1 MVFAIMLEIDT
12 SKKDYSS
19 LYEKIKSFGPWMHY
33 LKSTWFVSTPSITKP
48 KELYDQLIPYINGE
62 TDYILIVEFSR
73 NYIGWLPSEA
83 WDWIHDNGL

>member
-19 LYEKIKSFGPWMHY
+19 LYEKIKSLGPWMHY
-33 LKSTWFVSTPSITKP
+33 FNPIWFVSTPSITKP

-62 TDYILIVEFSR
+62 TDYLLVVEFSR
-73 NYIGWLPSEA
+73 NYFGWLPSVA
-83 WDWIHDNGL
+83 WDWIHDKGL